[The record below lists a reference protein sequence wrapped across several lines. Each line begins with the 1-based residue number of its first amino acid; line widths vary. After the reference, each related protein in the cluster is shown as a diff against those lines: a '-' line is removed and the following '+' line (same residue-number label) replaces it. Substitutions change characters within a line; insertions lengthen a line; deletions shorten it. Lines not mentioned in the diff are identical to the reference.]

1 MWISGLTNVNSFQ
14 IRSGFTGLCG
24 VETPPRPVHRKAEL
38 KIDQAACKPGS
49 VHRRPPDGVQ
59 RIGDHSSGTTLA
71 DRLAQ
76 PTRTERYGA
85 PAPCEAPVP
94 IRSCSRRGLPCRP
107 CFQER
112 GALLPHPFTLASRR
126 TGIGGLLSVAL
137 SLGSPVAQFTGRAL
151 PAALPSWSP
160 DFPPA
165 GCPASGR
172 PAA

>member
-1 MWISGLTNVNSFQ
+1 MENSASTCSQESG
-14 IRSGFTGLCG
+14 
-24 VETPPRPVHRKAEL
+24 EE
-38 KIDQAACKPGS
+38 IDQAACKPGS
-49 VHRRPPDGVQ
+49 VHRRPPDGDQ

-76 PTRTERYGA
+76 PTRMERYGA
-85 PAPCEAPVP
+85 PVSEETPIP

-137 SLGSPVAQFTGRAL
+137 SLGLPVAQLAGRAL

-160 DFPPA
+160 DFPPVVA
-165 GCPASGR
+165 HQRSPGR
-172 PAA
+172 PIEGVRIPHGVEKGDSNRF